1 MPSMVT
7 RTPLPRVRGRGD
19 AAADSHDEPSPMP
32 YSVTTAPGA
41 EAPLARLAEFTIPA
55 AVTCGGERCSAST
68 VYPTTTTAISSA
80 VELPQ
85 LPRLRRVRLLA
96 HDIVTFGA
104 YSHRQDVVG
113 EPRGLAPNRRESC
126 VQLDLRFISEN
137 LDPAHTIGIRPNRVV
152 NTSEVSSQVAASV
165 F

>member
-41 EAPLARLAEFTIPA
+41 EAPLARLAEVTIPA

-68 VYPTTTTAISSA
+68 VYPSTTTAISSV
-80 VELPQ
+80 VEL
-85 LPRLRRVRLLA
+85 
-96 HDIVTFGA
+96 
-104 YSHRQDVVG
+104 
-113 EPRGLAPNRRESC
+113 RGLFAELSY
-126 VQLDLRFISEN
+126 
-137 LDPAHTIGIRPNRVV
+137 
-152 NTSEVSSQVAASV
+152 AAVKANSLPPGSGTG
-165 F
+165 